1 VKKTYQKNAAQHRL
15 RRVDNI
21 HRPTHSSKVTNWQNR
36 TMALRWCAAGRI
48 KAGKQFRR
56 VNGQL
61 HLPALRAALDA
72 QGAAQTV
79 GTVMMNP

>member
-15 RRVDNI
+15 RRVDDL
-21 HRPTHSSKVTNWQNR
+21 HRPTHSSKVKNWQNG

-56 VNGQL
+56 VTASCTCPRSAPPSMRKAPRRL
-61 HLPALRAALDA
+61 SAPS
-72 QGAAQTV
+72 
-79 GTVMMNP
+79 